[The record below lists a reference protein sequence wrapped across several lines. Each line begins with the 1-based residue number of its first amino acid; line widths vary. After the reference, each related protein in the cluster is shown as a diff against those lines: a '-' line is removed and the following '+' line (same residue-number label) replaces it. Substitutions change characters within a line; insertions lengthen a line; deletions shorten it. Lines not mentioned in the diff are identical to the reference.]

1 MTDTLQEI
9 EGLLKRGARGLNAF
23 FYVGVILGLVMGPLV
38 LVASFVPE
46 VQEVIAPEENDLGI
60 MRAFGVGMSV
70 LLGIASVEQYVRVQK
85 DKKVLAAL
93 ARNPQKIV
101 ATHKE
106 TSSARMGKTGAAVAR
121 FTHVYL
127 SLEGGTQSK
136 VWLPDKDADR
146 LIDLL
151 QIGALIYC
159 PYCISPIKENTIT
172 CPYCGGNVTNDAP
185 FEMTL
190 AEYADEGRKTCI
202 HCGEE
207 MLRLAGWCPSCKK
220 KQTGAG

>member
-9 EGLLKRGARGLNAF
+9 ESLLKQGAKRLNAF
-23 FYVGVILGLVMGPLV
+23 FYVGVVLGLVMGPLV
-38 LVASFVPE
+38 LVTSFVPA
-46 VQEVIAPEENDLGI
+46 VRDVIATGENDLGI
-60 MRAFGVGMSV
+60 MRAFGVGMTV

-85 DKKVLAAL
+85 DRKVLSAL

-101 ATHKE
+101 AVHKE
-106 TSSARMGKTGAAVAR
+106 TSRAIEEKTGAVIAK

-127 SLEGGTQSK
+127 SLEDGTQSR
-136 VWLPDKDADR
+136 VWLPDKGANR

-151 QIGALIYC
+151 QRGALIFC
-159 PYCISPIKENTIT
+159 PYCISPIKETTVI
-172 CPYCGGNVTNDAP
+172 CPHCEGNVTNDAP

-190 AEYADEGRKTCI
+190 AEYEDEERKACI

-207 MLRLAGWCPSCKK
+207 MVRLAGWCPSCKK
-220 KQTGAG
+220 KQ